1 MCIAFLGQTQKLDLL
16 PELEEE
22 EKLNLKISEIQYSQK
37 VLR

>member
-1 MCIAFLGQTQKLDLL
+1 MCIAFLGQTQKLDLV

-22 EKLNLKISEIQYSQK
+22 KLSLKISEIQYSQK